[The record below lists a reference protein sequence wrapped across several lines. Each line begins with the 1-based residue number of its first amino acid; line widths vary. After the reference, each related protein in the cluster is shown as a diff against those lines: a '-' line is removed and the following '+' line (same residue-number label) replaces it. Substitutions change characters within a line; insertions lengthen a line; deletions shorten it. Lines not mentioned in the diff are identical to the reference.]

1 MEAHRGEALLLAG
14 DACWTFLGLAAKGA
28 YRQLGGASDAMDRLA
43 SSGDVSTETLRECAE
58 FVLPCSAL
66 VPIIGM
72 GATVMVTT
80 LFYVVAILR

>member
-1 MEAHRGEALLLAG
+1 MEAHHSEALLLAG

-28 YRQLGGASDAMDRLA
+28 YRRPGGASDAMDRLA
-43 SSGDVSTETLRECAE
+43 SSGDVRAETLRACAE

-72 GATVMVTT
+72 GATVMVTGLT
-80 LFYVVAILR
+80 T